1 METETEQG
9 IEAER
14 AQVQAVSPLSISSLR
29 QAVIAEPAY
38 TRAVQL
44 PQAHLAPNRRMQEK

>member
-38 TRAVQL
+38 TRALQL